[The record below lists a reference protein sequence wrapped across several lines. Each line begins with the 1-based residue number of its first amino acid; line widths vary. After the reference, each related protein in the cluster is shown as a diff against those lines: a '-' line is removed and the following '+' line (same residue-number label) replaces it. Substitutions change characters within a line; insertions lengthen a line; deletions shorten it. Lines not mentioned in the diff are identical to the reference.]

1 MLALLAKADR
11 TAEERVGEKVVYE
24 AMADTLSDA
33 WGTLIAH
40 LERRRSLLQHAS
52 EFFDRALEV
61 NATVVQSRPNFHS
74 VARVFFPPSLFKW
87 QVTSTLP
94 NSLSACHCVCFY

>member
-1 MLALLAKADR
+1 MVSCYKQLSYYKCFSQKHEAGVLALLAKADR
-11 TAEERVGEKVVYE
+11 TAEERVGEKVVFE

-52 EFFDRALEV
+52 DFFDRALEV
-61 NATVVQSRPNFHS
+61 NNTTVAASPSDLHS
-74 VARVFFPPSLFKW
+74 VTLVFFPLPS
-87 QVTSTLP
+87 
-94 NSLSACHCVCFY
+94 